1 MALALPL
8 VVELFQSVQTV
19 VDWLAGGPAP
29 RRDGIAAL
37 TSLAPPVQPL
47 AQPGRPQQRVVHVV
61 NASESRRAAG
71 MVISGRIDEVC
82 AELDR
87 LAALDS
93 AH

>member
-8 VVELFQSVQTV
+8 VVELFQSVQAV

-29 RRDGIAAL
+29 QREPGL
-37 TSLAPPVQPL
+37 PSHTPPVQVQ
-47 AQPGRPQQRVVHVV
+47 AQRPAQRVVHVV

-87 LAALDS
+87 LAALDA